1 MTKHIDRRAWRRR
14 ARALA
19 GGMTLL
25 FLHAMPARAA
35 ETVPSP
41 TMQEILI
48 KTSIL
53 TLNDAIVTGNF
64 TVLHA
69 KAAKVLREEFG
80 PERIKQAFAS
90 FAEQKIDMS
99 AISTAT
105 PVATEPAQIDDRG
118 ALLLRGRFDVGSS
131 RLAYELHFLP
141 SEGEWKAIKLHV
153 NLQPVNETDT
163 GAIRRAP
170 DQSAAPGRAPAA
182 AREPAQAPGPHVP
195 ERHAGLSP

>member
-1 MTKHIDRRAWRRR
+1 MTTHIKREGWRRH

-19 GGMTLL
+19 GAMTAFFLL
-25 FLHAMPARAA
+25 AMPAGAA

-53 TLNDAIVTGNF
+53 TLSDAIVTGNF

-69 KAAKVLREEFG
+69 KVAKPFREEFG
-80 PERIKQAFAS
+80 PEQMKQAFES

-99 AISTAT
+99 AISAAT

-118 ALLLRGRFDVGSS
+118 ALLLRGRFDVGRS

-153 NLQPVNETDT
+153 NVKPVNETGM
-163 GAIRRAP
+163 GAILRAP
-170 DQSAAPGRAPAA
+170 DQTIVPGRAPAA
-182 AREPAQAPGPHVP
+182 SREPTQTPGPPVP
-195 ERHAGLSP
+195 ERHAGLSR

>member
-1 MTKHIDRRAWRRR
+1 MTNHIDRPAWRRR

-25 FLHAMPARAA
+25 FLLAVPAGAA
-35 ETVPSP
+35 ESVPSP

-64 TVLHA
+64 TVLHTKVA
-69 KAAKVLREEFG
+69 KPFREEFR
-80 PERIKQAFAS
+80 PDQMKQAFAS
-90 FAEQKIDMS
+90 FAEQNLDLS
-99 AISTAT
+99 AISAAT
-105 PVATEPAQIDDRG
+105 PVATAPAQIDDRG
-118 ALLLRGRFDVGSS
+118 ALLLRGRFDVGRS

-153 NLQPVNETDT
+153 NVKPANEAT
-163 GAIRRAP
+163 I
-170 DQSAAPGRAPAA
+170 PGRAPAT
-182 AREPAQAPGPHVP
+182 AREPAQAPVTHVD
-195 ERHAGLSP
+195 ERQAGLSR